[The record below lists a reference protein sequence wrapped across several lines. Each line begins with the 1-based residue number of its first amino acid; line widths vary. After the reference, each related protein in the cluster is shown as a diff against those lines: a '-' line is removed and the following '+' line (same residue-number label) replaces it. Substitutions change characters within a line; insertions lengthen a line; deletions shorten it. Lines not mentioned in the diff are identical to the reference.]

1 MAVSPIN
8 IQSDLVTFSIQ
19 SNGKEIDPVFQVS
32 SIVIDKFINKK
43 DSAEITL
50 LAGNSENGFSEITD
64 NEIFIPGTKIDIYL
78 GYNNNNEKIFTGS
91 ISKQAVQAKS
101 GNASLLKI
109 ICGKKNKP
117 LKKIDTAT
125 PPSLQ
130 VEYGADIMEIELAL
144 NEKYKLSVLTK
155 YNGYIVFQGSTLAKE
170 NSMLSVK
177 GFGTRFDGNLFISG
191 IEHRI
196 SDGNWLT
203 KVKIGVQRE
212 LLDEFKSL
220 IKKNKK

>member
-1 MAVSPIN
+1 MEASPLN
-8 IQSDLVTFSIQ
+8 IQSDLVTFIIQ
-19 SNGKEIDPVFQVS
+19 ANGKEIDPVFQVS

-130 VEYGADIMEIELAL
+130 VEYGVDIMEIELAL
-144 NEKYKLSVLTK
+144 NDKYKSSLLAK
-155 YNGYIVFQGSTLAKE
+155 YSGYIVFQGSTLAKE

-177 GFGTRFDGNLFISG
+177 GFGKEFDGNLFISG
-191 IEHRI
+191 VEHKI

-203 KVKIGVQRE
+203 KVKIGVQPE
-212 LLDEFKSL
+212 LVDEFKPL